1 MREYDKTKTFS
12 ANTNQKNVFACVRCE
27 KMEYPNIKYQLTT
40 TTMLIDAFIISS
52 LFLCKMIRSNVEC
65 QHRNIEF
72 REKVRISPTYVSG
85 LFSFKKIKAT

>member
-1 MREYDKTKTFS
+1 MREYDKTKNLYNEYET
-12 ANTNQKNVFACVRCE
+12 KNVFACVRCE

-85 LFSFKKIKAT
+85 LFLLKKIKAT